1 LAKIVD
7 EIYSQEKEDDLEDD
21 PLETEINRKR
31 AYEKNHPPEKQ
42 KRIPEWKKRSEKRSE
57 SSSQSNKQYKI
68 PVGEYDEDTSDAEET
83 GGYEDDSE
91 EPPEL
96 EPSDDSDED
105 NHVKIK
111 KLKSQDKVTRKI
123 ASPHEKRKFS
133 QDFNWRYHSTGD
145 PAKDGP
151 KGIIGKQ
158 FKEWGTK
165 IDNVRVCM
173 LIPKDEKVK
182 CECCG
187 YTGHKRET
195 CNVNKDGKIDMM
207 LLIQMD
213 PLLAKK
219 RAWAA
224 WQRGGDLSGLSTA
237 EFDKFMDDLAKMR
250 ERNPIAYMEKRDY
263 PDKNANGPRKDKDSR
278 NNSQN
283 QLPKKTNP
291 GNQKIKDGVYGK
303 GDKEKPNPENDKY
316 RNQQGGGGD
325 QKNNYNKNNYNKNNN
340 NTKSPR
346 TGQLQTAE

>member
-1 LAKIVD
+1 MAKIVD

-207 LLIQMD
+207 LLTQMD
-213 PLLAKK
+213 PL
-219 RAWAA
+219 
-224 WQRGGDLSGLSTA
+224 
-237 EFDKFMDDLAKMR
+237 
-250 ERNPIAYMEKRDY
+250 
-263 PDKNANGPRKDKDSR
+263 
-278 NNSQN
+278 
-283 QLPKKTNP
+283 
-291 GNQKIKDGVYGK
+291 
-303 GDKEKPNPENDKY
+303 
-316 RNQQGGGGD
+316 
-325 QKNNYNKNNYNKNNN
+325 
-340 NTKSPR
+340 
-346 TGQLQTAE
+346 